1 MNRIARS
8 FCTGAVALAMV
19 ALSAT
24 VHAQQQQ
31 PSSGSWV
38 SYVGGAFGSTDYG
51 TGLRL
56 YAGAPVSGILGWE
69 AQVTSYGSEK
79 YVQLNQTYNRSAVA
93 FGASAVARM
102 PVTSTLQAFG
112 KLGVHYLSSKVSG
125 PGQNT
130 KDNSAELGIGAGM
143 LWQFIPAAAARLEME
158 NIGGSGG
165 NIVSAGLE
173 FKL

>member
-8 FCTGAVALAMV
+8 LCSGAATLTLVALAST
-19 ALSAT
+19 A
-24 VHAQQQQ
+24 HAQQ

-56 YAGAPVSGILGWE
+56 HAGAPVSGVLGWE

-102 PVTSTLQAFG
+102 PVTPTLQAFG

-125 PGQNT
+125 PGQDT
-130 KDNSAELGIGAGM
+130 KEGGAELGVGAGM
-143 LWQFIPAAAARLEME
+143 LWQFIPAAAARFEME

-165 NIVSAGLE
+165 NMVSAGLE

>member
-1 MNRIARS
+1 MNRITKVL
-8 FCTGAVALAMV
+8 CIGAA
-19 ALSAT
+19 ALSMAALT
-24 VHAQQQQ
+24 GTARAQA
-31 PSSGSWV
+31 SGSWV

-93 FGASAVARM
+93 FGANAVARM
-102 PVTSTLQAFG
+102 PVTPSLTAFG
-112 KLGVHYLSSKVSG
+112 KLGAHYLSTKVSG

-130 KDNSAELGIGAGM
+130 KDSGVEFGIGAGM
-143 LWQFIPAAAARLEME
+143 LWQFIPAAAARFEME